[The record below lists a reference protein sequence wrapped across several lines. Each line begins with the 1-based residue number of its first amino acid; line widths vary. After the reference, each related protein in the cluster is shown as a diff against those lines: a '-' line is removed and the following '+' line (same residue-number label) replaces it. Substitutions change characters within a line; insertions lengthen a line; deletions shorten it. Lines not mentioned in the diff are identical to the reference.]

1 MMTHIEGP
9 IVDSFYDMSLISWH
23 NQLKPPLPSHN
34 SPAATGGLPSFE
46 SRTPSQ
52 TFTKDGTLEDHTL
65 SNSFTSATHGH
76 QDQAVLADGKQSC
89 FEGQN
94 TSSGGDAR
102 TLEEVTRD
110 GNDSQFLREHTSK
123 DPHYDPDIAAE
134 VTRAQSVLSPRGS
147 ETRMNAVTRH
157 LSTYPSRPR
166 IPQCGSFLAKYNQ
179 TRPFSLIPGVMPL
192 SVLQGKR

>member
-46 SRTPSQ
+46 SQ
-52 TFTKDGTLEDHTL
+52 TYSRMFNMDGTLRNQRQSIGST
-65 SNSFTSATHGH
+65 TATQGH
-76 QDQAVLADGKQSC
+76 QIQSVPADGAQGG
-89 FEGQN
+89 FEGQDT
-94 TSSGGDAR
+94 TSGENAR
-102 TLEEVTRD
+102 TLEEITRD
-110 GNDSQFLREHTSK
+110 GNSQGLPEHTSK

-147 ETRMNAVTRH
+147 ETRMNAITRH
-157 LSTYPSRPR
+157 LS
-166 IPQCGSFLAKYNQ
+166 
-179 TRPFSLIPGVMPL
+179 V
-192 SVLQGKR
+192 